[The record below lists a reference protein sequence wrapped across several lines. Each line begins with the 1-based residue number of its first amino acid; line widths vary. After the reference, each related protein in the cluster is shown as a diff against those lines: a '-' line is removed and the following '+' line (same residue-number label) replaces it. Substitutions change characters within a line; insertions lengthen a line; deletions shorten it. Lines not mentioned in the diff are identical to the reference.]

1 MVEVDERVSRPDL
14 RLKFFASHDIAGAF
28 QQYREYLQW
37 LASEAQLYTAFTQ
50 LTRPDIQFKNVEP
63 KRVGDWGRLVG
74 GGLTLAVAMLALAQ
88 SQFPVPG
95 APSPWAENAFSLQQ
109 LGSGE
114 NFGD

>member
-63 KRVGDWGRLVG
+63 KPVGDG
-74 GGLTLAVAMLALAQ
+74 GCWPCETPKNSASL

-95 APSPWAENAFSLQQ
+95 TPSSWAENAFSLQQ